1 MTQLHLYF
9 NCSQSPIKVSAYL
22 FFFFK
27 LLISKDF
34 KKEIKRCWDK
44 KNPRE
49 KRMRE
54 KILRGK
60 NLKMI
65 LVYILFLAVSI
76 DSF

>member
-9 NCSQSPIKVSAYL
+9 NCSQSPTKVSAYL
-22 FFFFK
+22 F

-34 KKEIKRCWDK
+34 KKEIKRYWDK